1 MQANLIEREIELK
14 KVKTTAEKQAA
25 FIQQMKTLSQER
37 VGSLKEELDRT
48 KKQLKQAVS
57 VIQKQRAK

>member
-1 MQANLIEREIELK
+1 
-14 KVKTTAEKQAA
+14 
-25 FIQQMKTLSQER
+25 MKTLSQER